1 MFALVI
7 VLDVV
12 LKMSSSQLFSSEDDG
27 LAVTLEVATN
37 GPLPFNLH
45 MLAGLQFSEDIEG
58 DGSPARLTY
67 GRGVLMREKKV
78 YVPILLSSYINVIS
92 GKK

>member
-37 GPLPFNLH
+37 GPLPFNFH
-45 MLAGLQFSEDIEG
+45 VLAGFQFSEDIEG
-58 DGSPARLTY
+58 DGSPARLIY
-67 GRGVLMREKKV
+67 GRGVLEDRQMV
-78 YVPILLSSYINVIS
+78 YVPILLNSYIKT

>member
-1 MFALVI
+1 MIALVI

-45 MLAGLQFSEDIEG
+45 VLAGFQFS
-58 DGSPARLTY
+58 
-67 GRGVLMREKKV
+67 
-78 YVPILLSSYINVIS
+78 
-92 GKK
+92 

>member
-1 MFALVI
+1 MIALVI

-27 LAVTLEVATN
+27 LVIALEVGTN
-37 GPLPFNLH
+37 GSLPLNLH
-45 MLAGLQFSEDIEG
+45 MLAGFQFCEDIEG
-58 DGSPARLTY
+58 DGSPARLVY
-67 GRGVLMREKKV
+67 GGGVLEDKQMV
-78 YVPILLSSYINVIS
+78 YVPILLNSYIKT